1 VVRYANITKGY
12 SVKYWEIGYLD
23 FNNGATTAEQYA
35 ADLKEFSDA
44 MTAVNPTIN
53 GLGLKWWR
61 MVLSSAA
68 AKIDFLGVHVYPVWG
83 IEGIGTMDLQRYRTN

>member
-35 ADLKEFSDA
+35 ADLKEFSDT

-53 GLGLKWWR
+53 GLG
-61 MVLSSAA
+61 
-68 AKIDFLGVHVYPVWG
+68 
-83 IEGIGTMDLQRYRTN
+83 